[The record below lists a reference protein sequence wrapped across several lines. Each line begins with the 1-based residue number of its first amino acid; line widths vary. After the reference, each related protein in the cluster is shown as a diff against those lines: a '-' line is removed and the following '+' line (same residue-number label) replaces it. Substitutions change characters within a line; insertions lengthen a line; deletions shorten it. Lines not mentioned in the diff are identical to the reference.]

1 MDKLPQDNYNS
12 QTKAS
17 TVAYQAERELDELIY
32 KDSGLYR
39 DRQFSKANIINL
51 QTMYEEIKIL
61 WDQELKYRPS
71 FSTADGVVN
80 IPVLY
85 AKISGVK
92 DGNKDEYWQTIKE
105 LFSKDTLL
113 ITRAPFI
120 KSDDNNPMKSY
131 ARDFYR
137 DGKLLR
143 KEIKRHPDYPY
154 AIIREDVQE
163 FMLDKLEAML
173 SQKRIAG
180 TGENGTEY
188 AVIAQVLNLPKS
200 IVRLIQQFD
209 FTKKNPKLIYINAG
223 ENAISLEDTILT
235 AYLNMIGFDVLFFVP
250 TGYQSVE
257 RFLAQNLMEDHQ
269 IGEYMY
275 DMTVPDLAKLSLKNT
290 RHSWRDKIFKRG
302 E

>member
-1 MDKLPQDNYNS
+1 
-12 QTKAS
+12 
-17 TVAYQAERELDELIY
+17 
-32 KDSGLYR
+32 
-39 DRQFSKANIINL
+39 
-51 QTMYEEIKIL
+51 
-61 WDQELKYRPS
+61 
-71 FSTADGVVN
+71 
-80 IPVLY
+80 VLY

-92 DGNKDEYWQTIKE
+92 DGNKDGYWQTIME

-113 ITRAPFI
+113 ITKAPFI
-120 KSDDNNPMKSY
+120 KPGDGNPMKSF
-131 ARDFYR
+131 AKDFYK
-137 DGKLLR
+137 DGRLLR
-143 KEIKRHPDYPY
+143 EAIKSHPDYPY

-173 SQKRIAG
+173 SQKRIVG

>member
-1 MDKLPQDNYNS
+1 MDKFPQDNS
-12 QTKAS
+12 QVKIS
-17 TVAYQAERELDELIY
+17 TVAYQAERELDDLIY
-32 KDSGLYR
+32 QDSGLYR
-39 DRQFSKANIINL
+39 NRQFSKANIINL

-71 FSTADGVVN
+71 FSTVDGVVN

-92 DGNKDEYWQTIKE
+92 DGDKDAYWQSIKE

-113 ITRAPFI
+113 ITKAPYI
-120 KSDDNNPMKSY
+120 KSTDTNPMKGY
-131 ARDFYR
+131 ATEFYKNGR
-137 DGKLLR
+137 LLR
-143 KEIKRHPDYPY
+143 DKIKSHPYYPY
-154 AIIREDVQE
+154 AIIRDDMQE
-163 FMLDKLEAML
+163 FMLDKLEDMIA
-173 SQKRIAG
+173 QKRIAG
-180 TGENGTEY
+180 IGENGTEY
-188 AVIAQVLNLPKS
+188 TVIAQALNLPKS

-209 FTKKNPKLIYINAG
+209 FTKKNPKLIYINTG
-223 ENAISLEDTILT
+223 ENMISLEDTILT

-257 RFLAQNLMEDHQ
+257 RYLAQNLMEDHQ

-275 DMTVPDLAKLSLKNT
+275 DLSVPDLAKLPLKNT
-290 RHSWRDKIFKRG
+290 RRSWRDKIFKRG